1 MKQVFIIGL
10 LLSISTIT
18 ANGQSLAKRLDQ
30 LFESAYDSTKSGA
43 AILISKDGE
52 AIYQNQI
59 GMANV
64 EYQIPISTKTKF
76 HIGSIT
82 KQFTAAAILI
92 LEEEGR
98 LNINDSISKY
108 LPSVPSEKKAITIT
122 QLLAHTSGIKDYP
135 QVPEIRE
142 KIRNNL
148 SPKQIVELANEVKLE
163 FEPGAELSYS
173 NTGYI
178 LLGLVI
184 ESVSGQE
191 YANFLE
197 DRIFKILN
205 MNDTEVNNYEAIVAN
220 RAVGYSEDEND
231 QLINATFHT
240 SPYSAGAIIS
250 TVEDLNKWVAG
261 LQGGEIISAKSLEKM
276 LSNNLL
282 TSGQATNLG
291 FGWEINHIADML
303 CFEHS
308 GFVPGYKA
316 NSVFIPENNI
326 YVVVMQNNEYGSPT
340 PTMINA
346 AAMVSEKPY
355 PGPKESKHLSEAS
368 VKNIAGI
375 YELEDG
381 GQRIIFNDDT
391 GLHIKAPGGQASLL
405 YVRDENTLF
414 YKEGYRQISFK
425 KSKEGKIESFTYENR
440 RLTRKATKISDTV
453 PEEKSTIQLDLA
465 TMEKLVGIYVFEP
478 FNIAITLENE
488 TLYIQPEGSN
498 KLPLAPNSASTFI
511 VEEIGAEV
519 TFKTL
524 GHKKTE
530 ATLLFE
536 GEIFRGVRK
545 KE

>member
-1 MKQVFIIGL
+1 MKQAFIIAL

-18 ANGQSLAKRLDQ
+18 INGQRLVERLDQ

-64 EYQIPISTKTKF
+64 EFQIPISTKTKF

-98 LNINDSISKY
+98 LNINDGISKY
-108 LPSVPSEKKAITIT
+108 LPSVPSEKEAVTIA

-148 SPKQIVELANEVKLE
+148 SPKQIIELTNEVELE

-178 LLGLVI
+178 LLGLII
-184 ESVSGQE
+184 ENVSGQE

-197 DRIFKILN
+197 DRIFRILN
-205 MNDTEVNNYEAIVAN
+205 MNDTEVNNYEGIVAN

-231 QLINATFHT
+231 QLINATFHS

-261 LQGGEIISAKSLEKM
+261 LQGGKIISAKSLEKM

-282 TSGQATNLG
+282 ANGQATNLG
-291 FGWEINHIADML
+291 FGWEINQIADML

-316 NSVFIPENNI
+316 NSVLIPENNI
-326 YVVVMQNNEYGSPT
+326 YVVIMQNNEYGSPT

-346 AAMVSEKPY
+346 AAIVSEKPY
-355 PGPKESKHLSEAS
+355 PHPKESKHLSEAS

-381 GQRIIFNDDT
+381 GQRVIFSDDV
-391 GLHIKAPGGQASLL
+391 GLHIKAPGGQVSLL
-405 YVRDENTLF
+405 YVKDENTLF

-425 KSKEGKIESFTYENR
+425 KSKEGKVESFTYENR
-440 RLTRKATKISDTV
+440 RLTRKATKISDAV
-453 PEEKSTIQLDLA
+453 PEEKITVQLGLA

-498 KLPLAPNSASTFI
+498 KLPLAPNSASAFT
-511 VEEIGAEV
+511 VEEIGAEI

-530 ATLLFE
+530 ASLLFE
-536 GEIFRGVRK
+536 GEIFKGVRK